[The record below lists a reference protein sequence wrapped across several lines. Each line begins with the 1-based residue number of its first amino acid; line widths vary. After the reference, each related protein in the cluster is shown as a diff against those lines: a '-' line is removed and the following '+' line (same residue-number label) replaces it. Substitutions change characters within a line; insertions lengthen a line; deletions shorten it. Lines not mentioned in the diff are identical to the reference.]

1 MVTAFSLRCAHGQT
15 FIAERRCRGFELS
28 CVRLSPAVVV
38 RRNHLKRLDYRAA
51 SIKGKGRFHAALTG
65 ANREDDRLS
74 LECLVL
80 GREPHGDLGA
90 KLGTLVQQLAL
101 PGVAKLRITYF
112 GKIVDLDANA
122 ITRAIQRGYL
132 ARISGEGVNV
142 VNAPIMLER
151 LGLRCEIIKST
162 EDSDYTELVLVEAV
176 AADGSTRSAAGTL
189 VTKANS
195 PRIVAV
201 NGRDVEAVATG

>member
-1 MVTAFSLRCAHGQT
+1 DGFFRRGVSEMRPLTLREVAEQIADVLLNGAVRNAVNLPSVDAATA
-15 FIAERRCRGFELS
+15 
-28 CVRLSPAVVV
+28 
-38 RRNHLKRLDYRAA
+38 K
-51 SIKGKGRFHAALTG
+51 
-65 ANREDDRLS
+65 
-74 LECLVL
+74 VL
-80 GREPHGDLGA
+80 GPYLDLGA

-101 PGVAKLRITYF
+101 PAVAKLRITYF

-162 EDSDYTELVLVEAV
+162 DDSDYTELILVEAV

-201 NGRDVEAVATG
+201 NGRDVEAVATGKLLIIEND